1 MKVLSFL
8 FSGSLKQVILSGII
22 SMLAAS
28 FYILAIQAFGEVLQ
42 YEQGDF
48 PLAFLKMV
56 GLVLGSTLTAILGS
70 HYITN
75 HFEFKIS
82 GTRIKLSELVLKSS
96 FDRIEKK
103 KNIIIPTLY
112 NDIITLG
119 TFAKSLPDFIVS
131 FFTVITIWGYM
142 FFISWEFTLIFI
154 GVFMV
159 AMLIV
164 LVSQSYLYQQ
174 EKRAVGERNI
184 LYRRMNGLVDG
195 LKELTL
201 NLAHKKVYAKELIG
215 TASDKF
221 AKYNVNRN
229 KVLIAVS
236 KVSESFILISLGV
249 IIIIA
254 AYFETGSELLYDF
267 FTLIPF
273 TLPSLIR
280 IGLFFSNLKKAEVA
294 LEQVESLDVLL
305 HEFKDDKI
313 KKGNENTQFNISGDN
328 GPIISLRDVHYEYLR
343 KGGESAF
350 EVGPYN
356 LDINQGEALLIN
368 GGNGSGKTTLIKLL
382 TGLYIPSRGEIECM
396 GTKIDYSNLAV
407 YRDIFSAVFADS
419 YVFQDLR
426 YIQHERVDE
435 LKERYLD
442 VLEIRNKVSLD
453 DGIQLSTTD
462 LSMGQMSRLNLFRS
476 MLEDKDLYV
485 FDEWAANQDPYFK
498 GKFYNEIIPQL
509 KKEGKTLIIIS
520 HAEHYFHVAD
530 RRVTVSQGSLLSS
543 N

>member
-8 FSGSLKQVILSGII
+8 FSGSIRQVFVSALVSL
-22 SMLAAS
+22 LAAA

-42 YEQGDF
+42 YERGVF
-48 PLAFLKMV
+48 PKSFLKMTFFV
-56 GLVLGSTLTAILGS
+56 IGSTLTAVLGS

-82 GTRIKLSELVLKSS
+82 GTRIKLSELVLKSR
-96 FDRIEKK
+96 FDRIEKNR
-103 KNIIIPTLY
+103 NIIIPTLY

-119 TFAKSLPDFIVS
+119 NFAKSLPDFIVS
-131 FFTVITIWGYM
+131 FFTVVTIWGYM

-154 GVFMV
+154 SVFMV
-159 AMLIV
+159 TMVIV
-164 LVSQSYLYQQ
+164 LISQSYLYKQ

-184 LYRRMNGLVDG
+184 LYGRMNGLVDG

-201 NLAHKKVYAKELIG
+201 NINHKKVYATELIG
-215 TASDKF
+215 SASNKF
-221 AKYNVNRN
+221 ARYNVNRN

-254 AYFETGSELLYDF
+254 AFFETGSDLLYDF

-305 HEFKDDKI
+305 HEFKDKKLKEQNINYKFISRTSDDK
-313 KKGNENTQFNISGDN
+313 
-328 GPIISLRDVHYEYLR
+328 IISLYNVHYEYLR
-343 KGGESAF
+343 RGGEKAF
-350 EVGPYN
+350 DVGPFN
-356 LDINQGEALLIN
+356 LDVKKNEVLLIN

-382 TGLYIPSRGEIECM
+382 TGLYHPSKGHIEYL
-396 GTKIDYSNLAV
+396 GNKIESSNLAV
-407 YRDIFSAVFADS
+407 YRDLFSAVFADS

-426 YIQHERVDE
+426 YIDHDRVDE
-435 LKERYLD
+435 LKDKYLD
-442 VLEIRNKVSLD
+442 VLEIREKLSFD
-453 DGIQLSTTD
+453 DGVQLSTTD

-476 MLEDKDLYV
+476 VLEDKEIYV
-485 FDEWAANQDPYFK
+485 FDEWAANQDPHFK
-498 GKFYNEIIPQL
+498 AKFYNEIIPDL
-509 KKEGKTLIIIS
+509 KREGKTLIIIS
-520 HAEHYFHVAD
+520 HDEQYFQVAD
-530 RRVTVSQGSLLSS
+530 RRVTVRQGSLDFS
-543 N
+543 